1 MLEVSAYLLF
11 CFIGEKSVRLME
23 ADFLLLQCRGCLLN
37 IVLLYMYMYMY
48 IVCACLDEGVVM
60 AVSGGLSTCMTFTLE
75 IAKLG
80 AK

>member
-11 CFIGEKSVRLME
+11 CFIGEKSVRFME

-37 IVLLYMYMYMY
+37 IVLLYMYV
-48 IVCACLDEGVVM
+48 VCACLDEKGVVM
-60 AVSGGLSTCMTFTLE
+60 AVSGGLSMTFTLE